1 MNKKGFTLI
10 ELTISIALLSLIMAF
25 LFNFLITIRKN
36 EDGVKDDTEM
46 VILRNT
52 IAKYINEDIRKKRVT
67 NISCCSGY
75 NCTYTCSATTDNVAI
90 SLGDDMVKKISLIKN
105 SDGVYDTIQY
115 ENITDT
121 SNVIVEFRKKLP
133 DKYLFE
139 PIEINQYHQF
149 FYITLPIQ
157 LHQEFNI
164 DIVGSYIQ

>member
-52 IAKYINEDIRKKRVT
+52 
-67 NISCCSGY
+67 ISCCSGY

-139 PIEINQYHQF
+139 PIEINQYQQF